1 MNGKRGLGGIMSA
14 LLAAMSFVGQAS
26 AYTKKKTKKPDHAA
40 AVLRDRKNRG
50 RDKGGNERGE
60 ELELLS
66 AESGVVG
73 LIKEHPKISAG
84 LGLVGLSA
92 IGYGGY
98 KGYKLWYNSKWKGYK
113 LWYNSKW
120 NEYYRKAF
128 SEENYADYYGNVDGL
143 SYGLSYSGG
152 KICLVTRNLVV
163 SEVDLDGFTFLCGF
177 DGTEKSLLLAN
188 ARVLFLWNCFSEIY
202 KELMRFVSK
211 MSMVSKWDDKKFES
225 FEDIEEKF
233 CGEFSDYSQ
242 KIKEIVKF
250 YSDFAGKYLGRLA
263 DKLLEYGEKE
273 NKKLVV
279 GEGGA
284 IKCVAR
290 ST

>member
-1 MNGKRGLGGIMSA
+1 MNGKKGLSRIMSA

-98 KGYKLWYNSKWKGYK
+98 KGYKLWYNSKW
-113 LWYNSKW
+113 NR
-120 NEYYRKAF
+120 YYRKAF

-163 SEVDLDGFTFLCGF
+163 SGVDLDGFTFLCGF

-188 ARVLFLWNCFSEIY
+188 ARVLFLYNCFSEVY
-202 KELMRFVSK
+202 EELMRFVSK

-250 YSDFAGKYLGRLA
+250 YIDFTDKYLEELA

-273 NKKLVV
+273 NKELVV
-279 GEGGA
+279 GEDGA
-284 IKCVAR
+284 VECVDRIA
-290 ST
+290 